1 MSILIENGVKTMDKV
16 IELETS
22 PDYAPWRWY
31 AGALQQHH
39 YALLMATEIIMNP
52 RRKESNRIWRGLD
65 YVFEPPPLPPIA
77 KARWVL
83 AQASWKMEVYTGK
96 RQLRVP
102 KNLEE
107 KLNEALKLSSVE
119 KPRSDRQS
127 SASTDERSPSTN
139 LSTKSA
145 QPLKKRASTKKP
157 SGRTGGSKKGDASSE
172 SKSPSTISAGSHP
185 SPTTPQKQ
193 LMDVDWVRI
202 LIEILALGLQM

>member
-1 MSILIENGVKTMDKV
+1 MDKV

-77 KARWVL
+77 KARWVI

-102 KNLEE
+102 KNLEQN
-107 KLNEALKLSSVE
+107 LNEALKLSSIE

-127 SASTDERSPSTN
+127 SASTENAGDRSPRAA

-145 QPLKKRASTKKP
+145 QSLKKRASTKKP
-157 SGRTGGSKKGDASSE
+157 SGRAGGSRKGDASSE
-172 SKSPSTISAGSHP
+172 SKSPSTMSAGSHP

-202 LIEILALGLQM
+202 PRQNEHLDGRH